1 MRREARVD
9 ALSVN
14 VVDGSCTF
22 DGDTVSPGI
31 ALPVTSTPAFEA
43 TANWDSSAT

>member
-9 ALSVN
+9 ALSGGATI
-14 VVDGSCTF
+14 DGSCAF

-31 ALPVTSTPAFEA
+31 ALSVASAPALEA
-43 TANWDSSAT
+43 TS